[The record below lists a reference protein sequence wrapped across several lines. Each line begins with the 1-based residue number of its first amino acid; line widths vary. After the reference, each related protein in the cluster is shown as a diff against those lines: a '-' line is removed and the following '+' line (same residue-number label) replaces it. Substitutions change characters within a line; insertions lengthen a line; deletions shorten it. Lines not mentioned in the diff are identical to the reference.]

1 LSTLAPSSTALR
13 ALGTTALVAVR
24 RPESL
29 DRARAKLEAELEAV
43 DRACSRFRDDSELVR
58 LNRAAGE
65 ELAVG
70 GYLLDALEV
79 ALTAATATE
88 GAVDPTV
95 GKALRLAGYDRTF
108 SLVRLRDGH
117 LVHVSSAP
125 AGAWRRIEVDRE
137 RGTARI
143 PAGVE
148 LDLGATAKALA
159 ADRAADAA
167 AKATAD
173 GVIVSLGGDVAVA
186 GDPPDEGWSVGLADD
201 HAAPFPADGPRVSIQ
216 SGGLATSGTCVRN
229 WAIAS
234 GRAHHIIDPHTGAP
248 AETPWR
254 TVSVAA
260 ASCLDA
266 NTASTAA
273 MVLGEEAPDWLAE
286 RRLPARL
293 VRNDGSVVCVADWPG
308 EVA

>member
-1 LSTLAPSSTALR
+1 LSNLAPSSTALR

-29 DRARAKLEAELEAV
+29 DRARAELEAELEAV

-70 GYLLDALEV
+70 VYLLDALEV
-79 ALTAATATE
+79 TLTAATATE

-108 SLVRLRDGH
+108 ALVRLRDGH
-117 LVHVSSAP
+117 LVHVFSAP

-159 ADRAADAA
+159 ADRAAHAA
-167 AKATAD
+167 AKATHD

-186 GDPPDEGWSVGLADD
+186 GDPPDQGWSIGLADD
-201 HAAPFPADGPRVSIQ
+201 HAAPFPADGPRVGIQ

-229 WAIAS
+229 WATAA
-234 GRAHHIIDPHTGAP
+234 GRAHHIIDPRTGAP

-273 MVLGEEAPDWLAE
+273 MVLGEEAPEWLAQ

-293 VRNDGSVVCVADWPG
+293 VRNEGSVVCVADWPG